1 VTTASTTTVTTAP
14 PTTVT
19 TAPPTTVTTAS
30 TTTVTTASTT
40 TVTTAPPTTVTT
52 APTTTVTTAST
63 TTVVLP
69 STTTTTLRCELAQLT
84 EDSLAGVEC
93 AIGVVRATLTEPPQ
107 PECRCKRCSL
117 EPTLDRLA
125 AFVRRADTVT
135 SARKCKGSLKTARR
149 AAKSLHAKV
158 ASLIRSRCLAP
169 VDRVAI
175 LDAEIIDLTGRTKAL
190 SKSGFCAGE

>member
-1 VTTASTTTVTTAP
+1 MFPGYSPSTTLVTEAPPPTVTTSPPTTVTTAP

-19 TAPPTTVTTAS
+19 TASTTTVTTAS

-84 EDSLAGVEC
+84 EDSLAGAEC
-93 AIGVVRATLTEPPQ
+93 AISVVPATLTEPPQ

-135 SARKCKGSLKTARR
+135 SAR
-149 AAKSLHAKV
+149 
-158 ASLIRSRCLAP
+158 
-169 VDRVAI
+169 
-175 LDAEIIDLTGRTKAL
+175 
-190 SKSGFCAGE
+190 

>member
-1 VTTASTTTVTTAP
+1 TFTHALHNTVAAASTTTATTSPTTTLTTPP

-19 TAPPTTVTTAS
+19 TAPP
-30 TTTVTTASTT
+30 TTVTTASTT

-107 PECRCKRCSL
+107 PECRCTRCSL
-117 EPTLDRLA
+117 EPTLARLA
-125 AFVRRADTVT
+125 ALVRRADTVT
-135 SARKCKGSLKTARR
+135 NARKCKRSLKTARR

-158 ASLIRSRCLAP
+158 ASLI
-169 VDRVAI
+169 
-175 LDAEIIDLTGRTKAL
+175 
-190 SKSGFCAGE
+190 